1 MGKTS
6 ALGSVQLFLG
16 KMLSTI
22 ILAIGSII
30 LTILISEGDYGLY
43 IVALIPATTAL
54 LFQDLGVG
62 LLLVRIIVV
71 VEIVEAYDLI
81 AAFQQPFGKMT
92 ADESCGSGNECFHYS
107 ACC

>member
-1 MGKTS
+1 MDRSLDKALNMGKTS

-54 LFQDLGVG
+54 LFQDLGSLRIWKSG
-62 LLLVRIIVV
+62 WKYSPYHFYHSIAQIWEYHILLR
-71 VEIVEAYDLI
+71 
-81 AAFQQPFGKMT
+81 P
-92 ADESCGSGNECFHYS
+92 
-107 ACC
+107 